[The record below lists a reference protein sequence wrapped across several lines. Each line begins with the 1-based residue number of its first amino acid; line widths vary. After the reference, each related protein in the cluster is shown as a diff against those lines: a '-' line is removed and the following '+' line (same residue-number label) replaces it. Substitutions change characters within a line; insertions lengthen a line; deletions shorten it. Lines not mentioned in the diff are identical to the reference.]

1 MLAEY
6 KARAQGTV
14 DRRRSLRLSA
24 FAAITVDVPPLA
36 EQRRIVDLV
45 AAVDTARFS
54 DRVTDACGAAARA
67 LMNEIMASA
76 SDWVALASVVSK
88 ARAGGTP
95 SRQEPSFFGG
105 SIPWLKSG
113 EVDADWI
120 DRATESLTE
129 PGLANSSAWV
139 MPSRSIVIA
148 MYGQGLTAGSV
159 GFTAVPMAANQAVLG
174 LVPDPNRVEP
184 RFLFHWLR
192 SRKDSMRDRRS
203 GSSQPNLN
211 KETVIQEPVPVVELD
226 RQRVVASVLDA
237 LSETSGNSSKVV
249 AAAERARTALVADL
263 LSGEHEI
270 PESYDRFLEGAS

>member
-1 MLAEY
+1 
-6 KARAQGTV
+6 
-14 DRRRSLRLSA
+14 
-24 FAAITVDVPPLA
+24 
-36 EQRRIVDLV
+36 
-45 AAVDTARFS
+45 
-54 DRVTDACGAAARA
+54 
-67 LMNEIMASA
+67 
-76 SDWVALASVVSK
+76 
-88 ARAGGTP
+88 
-95 SRQEPSFFGG
+95 
-105 SIPWLKSG
+105 
-113 EVDADWI
+113 
-120 DRATESLTE
+120 
-129 PGLANSSAWV
+129 
-139 MPSRSIVIA
+139 
-148 MYGQGLTAGSV
+148 
-159 GFTAVPMAANQAVLG
+159 MAANQAVLG